1 MVGMVEEVWVCGV
14 VGMSAKLEKPRNR
27 VIMLGENVEV
37 KMKKSSEE
45 IQK

>member
-1 MVGMVEEVWVCGV
+1 MCGV
-14 VGMSAKLEKPRNR
+14 VGMSAKLEKPRNSR